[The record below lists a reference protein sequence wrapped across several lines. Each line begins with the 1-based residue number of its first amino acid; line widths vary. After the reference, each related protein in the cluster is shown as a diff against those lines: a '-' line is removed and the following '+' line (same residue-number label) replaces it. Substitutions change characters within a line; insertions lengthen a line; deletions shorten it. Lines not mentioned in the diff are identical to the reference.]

1 MKIKVNTA
9 RSYNELPKS
18 LQEMGLFENNRSAT
32 DVKKSFD
39 LLLDTVFPIELVT
52 LHDELLNIIGI
63 YIEKGKLKASDIVI
77 DIYKNGE
84 CLRSV
89 KYDEE
94 GYLDEN
100 WILGLLDFEVE

>member
-1 MKIKVNTA
+1 MEIKVNTA
-9 RSYNELPKS
+9 KSYNDLPNN

-39 LLLDTVFPIELVT
+39 LLLDAVCPVELVT
-52 LHDELLNIIGI
+52 LHEELLNIIGI
-63 YIEKGKLKASDIVI
+63 YIEKGKLKSSDIVV
-77 DIYKNGE
+77 DIYENGKY
-84 CLRSV
+84 LRSV
-89 KYDEE
+89 KYDED